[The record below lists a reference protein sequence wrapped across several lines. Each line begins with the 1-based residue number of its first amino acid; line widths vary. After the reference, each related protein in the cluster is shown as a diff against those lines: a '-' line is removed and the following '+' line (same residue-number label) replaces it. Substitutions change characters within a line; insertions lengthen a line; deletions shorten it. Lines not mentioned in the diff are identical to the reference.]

1 MRYTVLETSH
11 WSSDLHVHEMTGGFT
26 DRILSGNIKAFFAR
40 DCWDYRT
47 EVARKYGRVSLLPA
61 MLGVGELV

>member
-1 MRYTVLETSH
+1 MN
-11 WSSDLHVHEMTGGFT
+11 GGFAN
-26 DRILSGNIKAFFAR
+26 RMFPGNIKAFFAR

>member
-1 MRYTVLETSH
+1 M
-11 WSSDLHVHEMTGGFT
+11 HEMNGGFT